1 MQRILAL
8 VVMTFFFACSKPS
21 DPNPDPNP
29 GGGGGQ
35 DPTIAITAVG
45 PETGNPNTIMVIIN
59 GKGFGATPEKNEVLL
74 NTLAATIKTASV
86 TQLVIELPL
95 AITEGI
101 YDVTVRAN
109 GKSAIKKS
117 GFRYESG
124 ELEIVTVTPENVFP
138 NTQSITIN
146 GRGFS
151 AFPAN
156 NTVQVGNF
164 NATVTT
170 ARVNQL
176 IVNVPA
182 NMPAGTYNVKVTAN
196 GKTTTKT
203 NALKF
208 DNTVV
213 TTFAG
218 SGNSGTSDG
227 MGTQAQFT
235 LPIGLTKDANNNLY
249 VADMH
254 RIRKITPNGQ
264 VITYAGSGQRGAD
277 DGASNIARFNFP
289 TAIAADLAGNLYIA
303 DQFNHSIRMV
313 STNGIVSTIAGSTTA
328 GSSNGIG
335 AAASFSLPYGIA
347 VNPQGTVLYVG
358 DHANH
363 RIRKIDLLT
372 KEVTNYAGDGSSTSK
387 DGTALQ
393 AGIPWPGGLH
403 LADDGSL
410 YVTEKGAGKIRKIS
424 PNGEVTTIGGFLS
437 VNTLPVHVTVDKDE
451 NTYVVYKNSHQ
462 VKKYTKNGIESVIFG
477 SGLSGDTE
485 GPASQASF
493 FIPEGIVL
501 IESTDG
507 KKTFYIAD
515 SGNKKIKKIVM

>member
-1 MQRILAL
+1 MQKILAL
-8 VVMTFFFACSKPS
+8 VSMTLLFACSKPA
-21 DPNPDPNP
+21 DPDPGP
-29 GGGGGQ
+29 GGGGNQ
-35 DPTIAITAVG
+35 PTSIAITEVG
-45 PETGNPNTIMVIIN
+45 PETGNPNTIMVIIR
-59 GKGFGATPEKNEVLL
+59 GKGFGATPEDNEVLL
-74 NTLAATIKTASV
+74 NTLTAIIRTAST
-86 TQLVIELPL
+86 TQLVIELPV
-95 AITEGI
+95 AITEGT

-109 GKSAIKKS
+109 GKSVVKKA

-124 ELEIVTVTPENVFP
+124 ELEIVTVTPGIVLP

-156 NTVQVGNF
+156 NEVRIGNF
-164 NATVTT
+164 TATVTT

-182 NMPAGTYNVKVTAN
+182 NMTTGTYDVKVTAN
-196 GKTTTKT
+196 GKTVTKL
-203 NALKF
+203 NALKY

-218 SGNSGTSDG
+218 SGVSGTADG
-227 MGTQAQFT
+227 IGTQAQFV
-235 LPIGLTKDANNNLY
+235 LPIGLTKDGDNNLY

-264 VITYAGSGQRGAD
+264 VTTHAGSGLRGAD
-277 DGASNIARFNFP
+277 DGASNLARFNSP

-303 DQFNHSIRMV
+303 DQFNHSIRKV
-313 STNGIVSTIAGSTTA
+313 STNGTVSTIAGTTTA
-328 GSSNGIG
+328 GSNNGVG
-335 AAASFSLPYGIA
+335 TAASFNLPYGIA
-347 VNPQGTVLYVG
+347 VDPQGTVLYVG

-363 RIRKIDLLT
+363 RIRKINLQT
-372 KEVTNYAGDGSSTSK
+372 KEVTNYAGDGSNTSK

-403 LADDGSL
+403 LAEDGTL
-410 YVTEKGAGKIRKIS
+410 YVTEKGAGKIRRIS
-424 PNGEVTTIGGFLS
+424 PAGEVTTIGGFLS
-437 VNTLPVHVTVDKDE
+437 ANTLPVQLTADKNE
-451 NTYVVYKNSHQ
+451 NTYVVYKSGNH
-462 VKKYTKNGIESVIFG
+462 VKKYTKTGVESVIFG
-477 SGLSGDTE
+477 NGLAGDTE
-485 GPASQASF
+485 GPAAQTSF

-501 IESTDG
+501 IESNDG

-515 SGNKKIKKIVM
+515 SGNKKIKKIVI